1 MKKFK
6 IAIGIGVLVLAFA
19 VYRGNMSKLQ
29 GQKKDTMQT
38 SHNMEK
44 DKMKDDKMNDKNAKT
59 NSSKT
64 QNENS
69 IGNKMNE
76 GNPAPD
82 FTLSDIKGNSVK
94 LSDLKGKKVYVKFWA
109 SWCPI
114 CLSGLEELNDLAK
127 DNKDFEILTV
137 VAPGIK
143 GEKNKKDFIEWFNGL
158 KYDNIKVLFD
168 ESGDSLEKYGV
179 RAYPTSAVI
188 GTDGILVG
196 VRPGHLD
203 KNTIQKVFQSVK

>member
-1 MKKFK
+1 
-6 IAIGIGVLVLAFA
+6 
-19 VYRGNMSKLQ
+19 
-29 GQKKDTMQT
+29 MQT

-44 DKMKDDKMNDKNAKT
+44 DKMKEDNMKHDNMKEDSMKHDNMKKDTMKDDGMKKDNMKDDKMNDKNAKT
-59 NSSKT
+59 NSSK
-64 QNENS
+64 
-69 IGNKMNE
+69 NKMNE

-143 GEKNKKDFIEWFNGL
+143 GEKNKEDFIEWFNSL

-168 ESGDSLEKYGV
+168 ERGDVLEKYGV
-179 RAYPTSAVI
+179 HAYPTSAVI
-188 GTDGILVG
+188 GTDGVLVG
-196 VRPGHLD
+196 VHPGHLD
-203 KNTIQKVFQSVK
+203 KNAIQKVFQSVK